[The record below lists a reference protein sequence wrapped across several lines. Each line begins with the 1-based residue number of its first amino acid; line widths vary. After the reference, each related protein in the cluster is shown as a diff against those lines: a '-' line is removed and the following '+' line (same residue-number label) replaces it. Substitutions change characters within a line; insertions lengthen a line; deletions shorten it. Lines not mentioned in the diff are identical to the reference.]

1 MAKVKVKQD
10 EILSTDPLIT
20 SMESVDLGHLPPV
33 CFSYR
38 DLNKRMSSRPRSF
51 CPAVTTDDELI
62 QGVKPLSDQIRSFRN
77 GGLGLGARPLGD
89 SNYDEDDSQVVD
101 PSSEFGLDRFEKSE
115 EVASQI
121 STRMK
126 KKYDEKLK
134 QAEA

>member
-20 SMESVDLGHLPPV
+20 SMESVDLGCLPPA
-33 CFSYR
+33 CFSYK
-38 DLNKRMSSRPRSF
+38 DLNKRMSSSPRSF
-51 CPAVTTDDELI
+51 LPAATTDDELI
-62 QGVKPLSDQIRSFRN
+62 HGVKPLSDQIRSFRN

-126 KKYDEKLK
+126 KKHDEKLK
-134 QAEA
+134 HAEA

>member
-33 CFSYR
+33 CFSYSN
-38 DLNKRMSSRPRSF
+38 LNKRMSSCPRSF
-51 CPAVTTDDELI
+51 CPAATTDDELI

-89 SNYDEDDSQVVD
+89 SNYDEDDSQVID

-126 KKYDEKLK
+126 KKHDEKLK
-134 QAEA
+134 HAES

>member
-20 SMESVDLGHLPPV
+20 SMESVDLSQLPPA

-38 DLNKRMSSRPRSF
+38 NLNKRMSSHPRSF
-51 CPAVTTDDELI
+51 FPAATTDDDLI

-126 KKYDEKLK
+126 KKHDEKLK
-134 QAEA
+134 HAEA

>member
-1 MAKVKVKQD
+1 MVKVKVKQD

-20 SMESVDLGHLPPV
+20 SMESVDLGHLPPA

-51 CPAVTTDDELI
+51 FSNETTDDELVH
-62 QGVKPLSDQIRSFRN
+62 GVKSLSDQIRSFRN

-126 KKYDEKLK
+126 KKHDEKLK
-134 QAEA
+134 HAEA

>member
-20 SMESVDLGHLPPV
+20 SMESVDLGHLPPA
-33 CFSYR
+33 CFSYS

-51 CPAVTTDDELI
+51 SPAATTNDDLI

-121 STRMK
+121 SSRMK
-126 KKYDEKLK
+126 KKHDEKLK

>member
-1 MAKVKVKQD
+1 MVKAKVKQD

-38 DLNKRMSSRPRSF
+38 NLNKRMSSCPRSF
-51 CPAVTTDDELI
+51 SPAATTDDELI

-101 PSSEFGLDRFEKSE
+101 PSSEFGLDRFEMSE

-134 QAEA
+134 HAEV

>member
-1 MAKVKVKQD
+1 MAKVEVKRN
-10 EILSTDPLIT
+10 EILSTDPSIT
-20 SMESVDLGHLPPV
+20 SMESVDLGNLPPA

-38 DLNKRMSSRPRSF
+38 NLNKRMSSRPRSF
-51 CPAVTTDDELI
+51 SPNETTDDQLI
-62 QGVKPLSDQIRSFRN
+62 HGVKPLSDQIRSFRN
-77 GGLGLGARPLGD
+77 GGLGLGARPLSD

-126 KKYDEKLK
+126 KKHDEELK
-134 QAEA
+134 HAES

>member
-1 MAKVKVKQD
+1 MVKAKVKQD

-20 SMESVDLGHLPPV
+20 SMESVDFGHLPPA
-33 CFSYR
+33 CFSYSN
-38 DLNKRMSSRPRSF
+38 LNKRMSSRPRSF
-51 CPAVTTDDELI
+51 SPAATTDDELI
-62 QGVKPLSDQIRSFRN
+62 HGVKPLSDQIRSFRN

-89 SNYDEDDSQVVD
+89 SNYDEDDSQDVD

-126 KKYDEKLK
+126 KKHDEKLK
-134 QAEA
+134 HAEV

>member
-1 MAKVKVKQD
+1 MVKVKVKQD

-20 SMESVDLGHLPPV
+20 SMESVDLGHLPPAR
-33 CFSYR
+33 FSYR
-38 DLNKRMSSRPRSF
+38 DLNKRMSFCPRSF
-51 CPAVTTDDELI
+51 HPSATTDDELI

-126 KKYDEKLK
+126 KKHDEKLK

>member
-1 MAKVKVKQD
+1 M
-10 EILSTDPLIT
+10 
-20 SMESVDLGHLPPV
+20 
-33 CFSYR
+33 FSFKNL
-38 DLNKRMSSRPRSF
+38 DKRMSLRPRSF
-51 CPAVTTDDELI
+51 SPTATTDDELI

-126 KKYDEKLK
+126 KKHDEKLK
-134 QAEA
+134 HAEV

>member
-1 MAKVKVKQD
+1 MAKVKVKQG
-10 EILSTDPLIT
+10 EIFSTDPLIT
-20 SMESVDLGHLPPV
+20 SMESVDLSHLPPA

-38 DLNKRMSSRPRSF
+38 NLNKRMSSRPRSF
-51 CPAVTTDDELI
+51 SPAATTDDELI

-126 KKYDEKLK
+126 KKHDEKLK